1 MNKKVYNKPIIRKI
15 ALDNTISL
23 QMASQPGNPDPRT
36 TGGSKKGSD
45 EPFQSPFGDKP
56 FS

>member
-15 ALDNTISL
+15 VLDNTISL
-23 QMASQPGNPDPRT
+23 QMASPPVIPPPA
-36 TGGSKKGSD
+36 GGSKGAD
-45 EPFQSPFGDKP
+45 EPFKSPFGDKP